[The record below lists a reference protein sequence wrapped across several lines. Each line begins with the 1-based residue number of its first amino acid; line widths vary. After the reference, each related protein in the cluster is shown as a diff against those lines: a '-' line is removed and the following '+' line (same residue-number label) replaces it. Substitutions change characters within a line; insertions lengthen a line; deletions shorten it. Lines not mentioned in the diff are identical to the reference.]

1 MRIIQ
6 DDVFDGLPEDVQN
19 AVDAQAVKVD
29 DEKKVAEINEIA
41 NAMNDENNMDA
52 DMSDEI
58 KYGDEDEYSAKMDK
72 DGRMAELP
80 ESKKNSFKS
89 FDESHEAGN
98 AFIKKMSEMPEK
110 DKVEAIPTNKKAP
123 DMKKAY

>member
-52 DMSDEI
+52 DMADEI
-58 KYGDEDEYSAKMDK
+58 KYGEEDEYSNKLD
-72 DGRMAELP
+72 AEGKIADMP
-80 ESKKNSFKS
+80 ESKKNSIKS
-89 FDESHEAGN
+89 FDEAWERGN
-98 AFIKKMSEMPEK
+98 ALIKKEMPEK
-110 DKVEAIPTNKKAP
+110 DKVEKIPENKKAP